1 MAGLQ
6 WAARRMGPITAT
18 LDVSYRSFTG
28 APSEEKGDSFIN
40 AFSGLAIA
48 QLKNLTC
55 FTYSP
60 FEYLEEVTRRKPLRV
75 GCLSMHPGVDP

>member
-48 QLKNLTC
+48 QLKSLTC

-60 FEYLEEVTRRKPLRV
+60 FEYLEEDDAAKAFTGWVLEHAPR
-75 GCLSMHPGVDP
+75 C